1 MSFDDNH
8 DHDID
13 VDGDDDE
20 GGEFEVNIDPREDE
34 LERLGIEQEDFEQ
47 ALYAAL
53 DAQGET
59 LEGTESGDVSTTL
72 EAVSLTIRGETYRLG
87 DLAYVTIDEPGED
100 DDDDDDDEEFSVN

>member
-8 DHDID
+8 THD
-13 VDGDDDE
+13 DDDE

-34 LERLGIEQEDFEQ
+34 LERLGIDHTDFEQ

-59 LEGTESGDVSTTL
+59 LEAAEGMDVSTTL
-72 EAVSLTIRGETYRLG
+72 EDVTLSIQGKTYRLG
-87 DLAYVTIDEPGED
+87 DLAYVSIEEASDE
-100 DDDDDDDEEFSVN
+100 DEEEFDVN